1 MKIILRFCIDIKADY
16 VVEYNQLKSVRF
28 DMKNITALL
37 RRAAVFAAV
46 LLALWAALTAAA
58 AIPNERIYDNMYESA
73 MYYKDKPPFPN
84 ESQMRL
90 VQDNFADAILLNVTW
105 NMGSGEPFSSA
116 LNTAYYDGND
126 GTDDYGENWGLYCAV
141 QGTAPPNT
149 DYTRYWHGMAAVI
162 RPLMLF
168 TDVSGIKLIG
178 TITAFV
184 LLAVNTALLLKK
196 RQYFAAGALVAAFL
210 CIHVWNIG
218 MSLEYQP
225 AVLVTLALLPLYILF
240 EKNDGALS
248 IFAVISGVMIAFFD
262 FLTCETLTILIPL
275 IIVFIIRKQDGRL
288 PDLRSN
294 LLLSLKCGGA
304 WGLSY
309 VGTFLVKWSAVSLV
323 TGENKFSAALASAE
337 VRFVGEAEQ
346 LSPIEQFFLAPVANI
361 STIFGGTG
369 RVDWGAF
376 AAGLIISAVVLGSIF
391 YLFRCREKFDRS
403 FTLTMLILGALP
415 IARYF
420 LLNNHSYLHEFFTY
434 RALAS
439 TILAVFAG
447 LWYTLEFRP
456 KKKHSAAK
464 GGKKHGRA

>member
-1 MKIILRFCIDIKADY
+1 MKIFLSI
-16 VVEYNQLKSVRF
+16 
-28 DMKNITALL
+28 L

-73 MYYKDKPPFPN
+73 MYFKDKQPFPN
-84 ESQMRL
+84 GSQMRL

-126 GTDDYGENWGLYCAV
+126 GEEDLGENWGLYCAV
-141 QGTAPPNT
+141 EGTAQPNT
-149 DYTRYWHGMAAVI
+149 DYTRYWHGMAALI

-168 TDVSGIKLIG
+168 TDIDGIKLIG
-178 TITAFV
+178 TIAAFV
-184 LLAVNTALLLKK
+184 LLAVNAALLLKK
-196 RQYFAAGALVAAFL
+196 RQYFAAGALLAAVL
-210 CIHVWNIG
+210 CVHVWNIG
-218 MSLEYQP
+218 LSLEYQP

-248 IFAVISGVMIAFFD
+248 ILAVISGVMIAFFD

-275 IIVFIIRKQDGRL
+275 IIVFIIRKQDNRL
-288 PDLRSN
+288 PGLRSN
-294 LLLSLKCGGA
+294 LLLTLKCGGA

-309 VGTFLVKWSAVSLV
+309 AGTFLVKWIAASLV
-323 TGENKFSAALASAE
+323 TGENKFAVALSSAE
-337 VRFVGEAEQ
+337 VRIAGEAEQ
-346 LSPIEQFFLAPVANI
+346 LSPVEQFFLAPVANI
-361 STIFGGTG
+361 STLFGGTG

-376 AAGLIISAVVLGSIF
+376 AGGLVISALAFGAVF
-391 YLFRCREKFDRS
+391 YLFRSREKFDRS
-403 FTLTMLILGALP
+403 FTLTMLILGVLP
-415 IARYF
+415 LVRFF

-439 TILAVFAG
+439 TILALLAG
-447 LWYTLEFRP
+447 LWYSLEFRP
-456 KKKHSAAK
+456 KKTPAK
-464 GGKKHGRA
+464 GGKKHGRN